1 MLDKCY
7 ITIVLGGN
15 FVICVFLF
23 QGGWENDETV
33 EQAAAR
39 EAVEEAGVRGDIV
52 VRYIRDG
59 VFKFLLLLHMYF
71 IYFRLAKCQKHI
83 CMCFSLT

>member
-1 MLDKCY
+1 MLPYCHVHILFFY
-7 ITIVLGGN
+7 
-15 FVICVFLF
+15 CFLS

-52 VRYIRDG
+52 VRY
-59 VFKFLLLLHMYF
+59 L
-71 IYFRLAKCQKHI
+71 
-83 CMCFSLT
+83 